1 MTITSLDDAAWD
13 APWRRRPVGEKVAL
27 STALLLTALC
37 TPSME
42 ASRWVSPVVGSGIWP
57 GALLAGI
64 LSVIVILGPAHIA
77 GRVLWQAVVAPL
89 VFLIIG
95 GISVLVSL
103 GSTPVGTVWL
113 SLIHISEPTRQV
125 R

>member
-13 APWRRRPVGEKVAL
+13 SPWRRRPVGEKVAL

-42 ASRWVSPVVGSGIWP
+42 ASRWVRSVVGSGIWP

-64 LSVIVILGPAHIA
+64 VSVIVVLGPARIA
-77 GRVLWQAVVAPL
+77 GRVLWQAVVAPARLSRHRRHLRSRQPWIHPGWNGL
-89 VFLIIG
+89 VACRG
-95 GISVLVSL
+95 V
-103 GSTPVGTVWL
+103 
-113 SLIHISEPTRQV
+113 
-125 R
+125 